1 MITAKE
7 QMAFQE
13 RMSNTAHQREIADLK
28 AAGLNP
34 VLSAGGSGASTP
46 TGAMDDYVESSGSS
60 GGSGSS
66 KRISSEK
73 NLVKNTINSTAKGVI
88 KGVEAGVRAAATG
101 QRSQAAATGAETK
114 AALAEIL
121 TRKDKNDE
129 PLLYQDSKGALR
141 VNKYTEMDED
151 NAKALATV
159 FKVVPWLIPGGKSIG
174 TVGTLAAKLGGTTG
188 VGKVLSA
195 KNIQAAWRKLSSAR
209 NAEGSK
215 QTLEDI
221 SRYFLTG
228 V

>member
-13 RMSNTAHQREIADLK
+13 RMSNTAHQREVADLK

-60 GGSGSS
+60 GSGSA

-73 NLVKNTINSTAKGVI
+73 NLVKNTINSTAKSVI
-88 KGVEAGVRAAATG
+88 KGVEVGVKAAAYG
-101 QRSQAAATGAETK
+101 SRSQAAATGSETK

-129 PLLYQDSKGALR
+129 PLLYQDSKGAFR
-141 VNKYTEMDED
+141 VNQYSEMDED
-151 NAKALATV
+151 NAKAIAAV
-159 FKVVPWLIPGGKSIG
+159 FKVAPWLIPGGKAFG
-174 TVGTLAAKLGGTTG
+174 TVGNLAAKLGGSTG
-188 VGKVLSA
+188 ISKLLSA
-195 KNIQAAWRKLSSAR
+195 KNIQSAWRKLSSSR
-209 NAEGSK
+209 NAEGNK

-221 SRYFLTG
+221 SKYFLTG
-228 V
+228 F